1 MEDKSIIYFS
11 MKEIKIYTTPI
22 CPYCHKAKDLLNS
35 LDIPFEETD
44 LSSNMELRDK
54 LAEET
59 GQRTVPMIYIGD
71 EFIGGSS
78 DLVKLHENGELLT
91 KVQE

>member
-1 MEDKSIIYFS
+1 
-11 MKEIKIYTTPI
+11 
-22 CPYCHKAKDLLNS
+22 
-35 LDIPFEETD
+35 
-44 LSSNMELRDK
+44 MELRDK